1 VAILLNCD
9 MGESYG
15 VWGMGNDEAL
25 FPHIDMANLAC
36 GFHASDP
43 ININKSVALA
53 KEHNVQIGA
62 HVSYH
67 DLVGFGRRS
76 IPCTPN
82 EITAKVVY
90 QIGALYGFC
99 KSHNVTIEYVKP
111 HGALYNDMMKDITIY
126 EAILKAISDFDS
138 TIKLML
144 LSTLQ
149 MEVFE
154 TLAKQYSIEL
164 LYETFA
170 DRNYTDEG
178 FLVPRN
184 QSNAVIHDDTIVIK
198 RIAQLQTNNTIY
210 SINNQPL
217 QLKTNTICIHGDNP
231 NALEFVQKIKQHL
244 Q

>member
-1 VAILLNCD
+1 
-9 MGESYG
+9 
-15 VWGMGNDEAL
+15 MGNDEAL
-25 FPHIDMANLAC
+25 FPHIDMANIAC

-53 KEHNVQIGA
+53 KEHNVKIGA

-76 IPCTPN
+76 IPCSPH
-82 EITAKVVY
+82 EITAKVLY

-99 KSHNVTIEYVKP
+99 KSHNVQIEYVKP
-111 HGALYNDMMKDITIY
+111 HGALYNDMMKDITIF
-126 EAILKAISDFDS
+126 EAILKAINSFDS
-138 TIKLML
+138 NIQLML
-144 LSTLQ
+144 LSTIK
-149 MEVFE
+149 MDRFE
-154 TLAKQYSIEL
+154 NLAKQYSIGL

-178 FLVPRN
+178 FLVPRKEA
-184 QSNAVIHDDTIVIK
+184 NAVIHDDTIVIK
-198 RIAQLQTNNTIY
+198 RIEQLQTNNTIY

-231 NALEFVQKIKQHL
+231 NALEFLQKIKLHL

>member
-1 VAILLNCD
+1 

-15 VWGMGNDEAL
+15 VWEMGNDEAL

-53 KEHNVQIGA
+53 KKHNVQIGA

-99 KSHNVTIEYVKP
+99 KSHNVHIGYVKP
-111 HGALYNDMMKDITIY
+111 HGALYNDMMKDITIF
-126 EAILKAISDFDS
+126 EAILKAIASFDS
-138 TIKLML
+138 KIQLML
-144 LSTLQ
+144 LSTTS
-149 MEVFE
+149 MEIFE
-154 TLAKQYSIEL
+154 NLAKQYSIGL

-170 DRNYTDEG
+170 DRNYTDDG
-178 FLVPRN
+178 FLVPR
-184 QSNAVIHDDTIVIK
+184 SEADAVIHEDTKVIK
-198 RIAQLQTNNTIY
+198 RIEGLQ
-210 SINNQPL
+210 
-217 QLKTNTICIHGDNP
+217 KMH
-231 NALEFVQKIKQHL
+231 
-244 Q
+244 